1 MTKIEP
7 KLADLSYEQAF
18 KELEQIIET
27 LETEQKP
34 LDESLKVYERGQLLL
49 QYCSALLDQADL
61 RIRQVN
67 PTQGKME

>member
-1 MTKIEP
+1 MTKNES

-18 KELEQIIET
+18 KELEQMIET

-67 PTQGKME
+67 PTPETTE

>member
-1 MTKIEP
+1 MTKSEP

-49 QYCSALLDQADL
+49 QYCTALLDQADL

-67 PTQGKME
+67 PAAGAQE

>member
-67 PTQGKME
+67 PTPEITE